1 MSVRRDA
8 AVVGQV
14 IDLRANWTMDNGQ
27 AFDPYELRRVQIVR
41 ARTGEVVVTL
51 GAREIERVEQG
62 EYQVLVGPFTEA
74 ETFYDRWTLTPFEGQ
89 TEIVRQFRIEVA
101 AQAAVPDL
109 ITSREELIRD
119 YLYGLDLTD
128 DNGVPYPD
136 SMFVTAIKQATAAA
150 ERVLDISI
158 QPIDILAPKAERHDY
173 HLPDYIQFATFKLDR
188 RPVREIVTVKAI
200 YPGNNLPIID
210 FPADWVQLTI
220 PEAARIE
227 LVPAIG
233 SLANYIGQ
241 RIPLIHGRGAQLFPG
256 LFHIEYRAGFA
267 AGQVPAD
274 IKHLVSLLANFNILN
289 PAGDMLGGAG
299 VASYS
304 LSMGGL
310 SQSIS
315 TTSSAT
321 NAGYGSRLIQYD
333 KEIKRLLPAIRNA
346 YHGPSLHVV

>member
-1 MSVRRDA
+1 MSVVRDS
-8 AVVGQV
+8 AVINQV
-14 IDLRANWTMDNGQ
+14 LDLRTTWTMDNGQ
-27 AFDPYELRRVQIVR
+27 AFDPFEIRRVQIVR
-41 ARTGEVVVTL
+41 ARTGEIVLTL
-51 GAREIERVEQG
+51 GAAQIERVALG
-62 EYQVLVGPFTEA
+62 EYQVLVGPFAEA
-74 ETFYDRWTLTPFEGQ
+74 ETLYDRWTLTPFEGQ
-89 TEIVRQFRIEVA
+89 AEIVRQYRVEVA
-101 AQAAVPDL
+101 SQAAAPDL
-109 ITSREELIRD
+109 VTSRAEMISD

-128 DNGVPYPD
+128 DNGTPYPD
-136 SMFVTAIKQATAAA
+136 SMFVTAIRQATAAA

-158 QPIDILAPKAERHDY
+158 SPVDILSPKPERHDY
-173 HLPDYIQFATFKLDR
+173 HLPDYVQFATFKLDK
-188 RPVREIVTVKAI
+188 RPVREVVSVKAI
-200 YPGNNLPIID
+200 YPGNDTPIID
-210 FPADWVQLTI
+210 FPADWIQLTI
-220 PEAARIE
+220 PESARIE

-256 LFHIEYRAGFA
+256 LFHIEYRAGFV
-267 AGQVPAD
+267 AGEVPYD
-274 IKHLVSLLANFNILN
+274 IKHLVSLLASFNILN
-289 PAGDMLGGAG
+289 PAGDLLGGAG

>member
-8 AVVGQV
+8 AAVGEV
-14 IDLRANWTMDNGQ
+14 LDLRSTWTLDGGQ
-27 AFDPYELRRVQIVR
+27 PFDPYEIRRVDIVR
-41 ARTGEVVVTL
+41 ARTGEIVLTV
-51 GAREIERVEQG
+51 GARDVVRVALG

-74 ETFYDRWTLTPFEGQ
+74 ETFYDRWTLTPIEGQ
-89 TEIVRQFRIEVA
+89 VEITRQYRVEVA
-101 AQAAVPDL
+101 AQAAIPDL
-109 ITSREELIRD
+109 LTSREELIRD

-128 DNGVPYPD
+128 DNGVPYPEG
-136 SMFVTAIKQATAAA
+136 MFTTAIRQATAAA

-158 QPIDILAPKAERHDY
+158 SPVDILAPHPERHDY
-173 HLPDYIQFATFKLDR
+173 HLPDYLQFATFKLDR
-188 RPVREIVTVKAI
+188 RPTREVVSVKAI
-200 YPGNNLPIID
+200 YPGNELPIID
-210 FPADWVQLTI
+210 FPTDWIQLTI
-220 PEAARIE
+220 PEASRIE

-256 LFHIEYRAGFA
+256 LFHIEYRAGLA
-267 AGQVPAD
+267 AGACPAD
-274 IKHLVSLLANFNILN
+274 VKHLVSLLANFNILN

-333 KEIKRLLPAIRNA
+333 KEIKRLIPAIRNA

>member
-1 MSVRRDA
+1 MSVSRDS
-8 AVVGQV
+8 AVINQV
-14 IDLRANWTMDNGQ
+14 LDLRTNWTMDNGQ
-27 AFDPYELRRVQIVR
+27 AFDPFEIRRVQIVR
-41 ARTGEVVVTL
+41 ARTGEIVLTL
-51 GAREIERVEQG
+51 GAAQVERIVEG
-62 EYQVLVGPFTEA
+62 EYQVLVGPFTEP
-74 ETFYDRWTLTPFEGQ
+74 ETLLDRWTLTPFEGQ
-89 TEIVRQFRIEVA
+89 AEIVRQYRIEVA
-101 AQAAVPDL
+101 SQAAAPDL
-109 ITSREELIRD
+109 VTSRAEMVSD

-136 SMFVTAIKQATAAA
+136 SMFVTAIRQATAAA

-158 QPIDILAPKAERHDY
+158 APIDILAPKPERHDY
-173 HLPDYIQFATFKLDR
+173 HLPDYLQFATFKLDK
-188 RPVREIVTVKAI
+188 RPVREIVSVKAI
-200 YPGNNLPIID
+200 YPGNSQPIID

-241 RIPLIHGRGAQLFPG
+241 RIPIIHGRGAQLFPG
-256 LFHIEYRAGFA
+256 LFHIEYRAGFV
-267 AGQVPAD
+267 AGEVPYD
-274 IKHLVSLLANFNILN
+274 IKHLVSLLACFNILN

-333 KEIKRLLPAIRNA
+333 KEIKRLMPAIRNA

>member
-1 MSVRRDA
+1 MSVVRDS
-8 AVVGQV
+8 AVINQV
-14 IDLRANWTMDNGQ
+14 LDLRTTWTMDNGQ
-27 AFDPYELRRVQIVR
+27 AFDPFEIRRVQIVR
-41 ARTGEVVVTL
+41 ARTGEIVLTL
-51 GAREIERVEQG
+51 GAAQIERVALG
-62 EYQVLVGPFTEA
+62 EYQVLVGPFAEA
-74 ETFYDRWTLTPFEGQ
+74 ETLYDRWTLTPFEGQ
-89 TEIVRQFRIEVA
+89 AEIVRQYRVEVA
-101 AQAAVPDL
+101 SQAAAPDL
-109 ITSREELIRD
+109 VTSRAEMISD

-128 DNGVPYPD
+128 DSGTPYPD
-136 SMFVTAIKQATAAA
+136 SMFVTAIRQATAAA

-158 QPIDILAPKAERHDY
+158 APIDILSPKPERHDY
-173 HLPDYIQFATFKLDR
+173 SLPDYVQFATFKLDR
-188 RPVREIVTVKAI
+188 RPVREVVSVKAI
-200 YPGNNLPIID
+200 YPGNSTPIID
-210 FPADWVQLTI
+210 FPADWIQLTI
-220 PEAARIE
+220 PESARIE

-256 LFHIEYRAGFA
+256 LFHIEYRAGFV
-267 AGQVPAD
+267 AGEVPYD
-274 IKHLVSLLANFNILN
+274 IKHLVSLLASFNILN
-289 PAGDMLGGAG
+289 PAGDLLGGAG